1 MYGLQGAFS
10 LQGRIEFLTEY
21 LNALLLPRTLVKILG
36 EKKLREFLGLNGKNF
51 FRYWQQTFWVDDLQ
65 RARVVEKTLANIVK
79 PTKQYQ
85 SSAKDQMSRS
95 MIIPTQISFWNI
107 KEPNSLNERVDHF
120 LELVKLLHENKDAE
134 LAHWCFRKFEFLNV
148 AFNED

>member
-51 FRYWQQTFWVDDLQ
+51 LRY
-65 RARVVEKTLANIVK
+65 
-79 PTKQYQ
+79 
-85 SSAKDQMSRS
+85 
-95 MIIPTQISFWNI
+95 
-107 KEPNSLNERVDHF
+107 
-120 LELVKLLHENKDAE
+120 
-134 LAHWCFRKFEFLNV
+134 
-148 AFNED
+148 